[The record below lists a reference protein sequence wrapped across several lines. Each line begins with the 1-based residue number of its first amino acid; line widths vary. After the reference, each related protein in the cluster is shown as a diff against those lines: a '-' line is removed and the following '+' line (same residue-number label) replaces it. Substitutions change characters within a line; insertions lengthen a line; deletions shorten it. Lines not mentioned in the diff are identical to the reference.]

1 MKHHWQIQEAKNRFS
16 ELLEDAETQGPQ
28 IVTRHGAEKAVVLS
42 IADYRRLQEPAGS
55 LVDFFRRSPLAGLD
69 LDFEDRADLGRE
81 IEG

>member
-55 LVDFFRRSPLAGLD
+55 LVDFFRRSPLSGLV

-81 IEG
+81 IDG

>member
-55 LVDFFRRSPLAGLD
+55 LVDFFRRSPLSGLV

>member
-55 LVDFFRRSPLAGLD
+55 LVDFFRRSPLSGLD